1 MRCGILGPAN
11 LREMSMDGWILMALG
26 LALAGALHCAGMCG
40 GFAVLARGGRGSTG
54 AVGGRSAGGG
64 GLGRFALY
72 GTGKT
77 LTYVV
82 LGVVAGAAGAWLG
95 GWSMGSRVLA
105 VFVGLVMIGAGLQ
118 LGGWFS
124 VGRSTAATVGDGS
137 PRSVPFFARVSARV
151 SDWLRSFM
159 GQRGPFAL
167 VGLGMVNGLLPCG
180 LLYAALAAAAAAGG
194 WWQGGAFMA
203 VFGVGT
209 LPALGLT
216 AWLADRLS
224 PRRRVLAAR
233 VGGVLL
239 ILFGVFTLLR
249 GFPALPGHAM
259 H

>member
-1 MRCGILGPAN
+1 
-11 LREMSMDGWILMALG
+11 MASG

-40 GFAVLARGGRGSTG
+40 GFAVLARGG
-54 AVGGRSAGGG
+54 ARSAGGG
-64 GLGRFALY
+64 GGRFALY
-72 GTGKT
+72 GAGKT

-95 GWSMGSRVLA
+95 GWSLGSRVLA
-105 VFVGLVMIGAGLQ
+105 VFVGVIMIGAGLQ
-118 LGGWFS
+118 LGGWFALS
-124 VGRSTAATVGDGS
+124 GWFSG
-137 PRSVPFFARVSARV
+137 PRSVPLLGRVSARV
-151 SDWLRSFM
+151 ADWLRSFM
-159 GQRGPFAL
+159 GQRSRFSL

-180 LLYAALAAAAAAGG
+180 LLYAALAGAAGTGG

-203 VFGVGT
+203 IFGVGT

-216 AWLADRLS
+216 AWFASRLS

-239 ILFGVFTLLR
+239 ILFGVFTLFR
-249 GFPALPGHAM
+249 GFPAMPGHSM